1 MTAKQLI
8 GWILFVVG
16 MGGII
21 ANIVVMVL
29 GNGSFVLAVNTIFC
43 LLFIGA
49 GWQLAHPKAKK
60 VSGSQLR

>member
-8 GWILFVVG
+8 GWTLFVVG
-16 MGGII
+16 IGGIV
-21 ANIVVMVL
+21 ANIAVTAL
-29 GNGSFVLAVNTIFC
+29 GSGSFILVVNTIFC

-60 VSGSQLR
+60 VSGGRIR